1 MTTTT
6 DIPVEKVEVSAE
18 VLAEKSK
25 FDLSSVIYAGLLFF
39 YFAMLLGMAKT
50 LVIIAV
56 KTLIYLVVTA
66 YRQFYNRL
74 NTFFRPKVN
83 EKDGR
88 GEPFPWAIVIAIVLF
103 YIGFRFL
110 INHYDTPRPRVSNGT
125 VPIKEKAV
133 TN

>member
-1 MTTTT
+1 VTTTT

-25 FDLSSVIYAGLLFF
+25 VDLLGVIRTGLLLF
-39 YFAMLLGMAKT
+39 YFAILLSMAKSV
-50 LVIIAV
+50 VIIAV
-56 KTLIYLVVTA
+56 KALIYLVVTA

-74 NTFFRPKVN
+74 NTYFRLKVN
-83 EKDGR
+83 EEDGR
-88 GEPFPWAIVIAIVLF
+88 REPFPWAVVITIVLF

-133 TN
+133 IN